1 MHAAVVQDVNQ
12 PPTYTEFAD
21 PVVTPG
27 RVEAEVLASAVHVIV
42 RAIAS
47 GQHYSAAVEPPFVPG
62 LDGVVRLPDG
72 RRAYVGGV
80 QAPYGMLAERAAVP
94 EGAGVDVPEGLSDAT
109 AAALVNPAASSWVPL
124 SRLGAAGATVL
135 VLGATGTSGLLAV
148 QVARALGAA
157 RVVAVGRNA
166 GALARAAELGAD
178 ATVALSD
185 DLAAPLAEAAG
196 PDGAYDIVLDYL
208 WGPPASAVLQG
219 LVTNKVDPHRPVR
232 FVNIGNLAGAE
243 LPLAAAVLRSSAIQ
257 LSGHGIGSFPPE
269 LMPPAVA
276 AMFAAAA
283 EGRLTVDLVER
294 PLSDV
299 ESVWNLPERLVLV
312 P

>member
-1 MHAAVVQDVNQ
+1 MRAAVVQDINQ

-42 RAIAS
+42 RIIAA
-47 GQHYSAAVEPPFVPG
+47 GQHYSSAVKPPFVPG

-72 RRAYVGGV
+72 RRAYVAGV

-94 EGAGVDVPEGLSDAT
+94 EAAAVDVPDGLSDAT

-124 SRLGAAGATVL
+124 SRLGAEGATVL
-135 VLGATGTSGLLAV
+135 INGATGTSGLLAV
-148 QVARALGAA
+148 QTARALGAS

-166 GALARAAELGAD
+166 EGLARASELGAD
-178 ATVALSD
+178 ATVVLGD
-185 DLAAPLAEAAG
+185 DLAGPLAEAAG

-208 WGPPASAVLQG
+208 WGPPAGAVLQA
-219 LVTNKVDPHRPVR
+219 LVANKVDPHRPVR

-243 LPLAAAVLRSSAIQ
+243 LSVPAAVLRSTAIQ
-257 LSGHGIGSFPPE
+257 LSGHGIGNFPME
-269 LMPPAVA
+269 LMAPAVA
-276 AMFAAAA
+276 ALFASAV
-283 EGRLTVDLVER
+283 EGRLTVDYVEH
-294 PLSDV
+294 PLSEV
-299 ESVWNLPERLVLV
+299 EAAWSLPERLVLV